1 MKIAY
6 FSFIDPKNNILS
18 LNATAKNIYF
28 GSGGNTGNLVHINA
42 YLDVLEKH
50 QLTQCSL
57 HDHRTI
63 HQNDI
68 LLIACANQIGNHH
81 ILNKEISELI
91 KKIKIPIIAC
101 CLGTQNNNMEK
112 LDILEKKHLSNIDFF
127 KNISDKRIS
136 NHPNISVRG
145 HYSKDVL
152 SFYGLSDT
160 TVTGCISS
168 MLFKKNIGAILKNKY
183 LNHQINNVCIAGN
196 NPLNGYDWV
205 ERPLME
211 LVERYNGIHVVQ
223 SPEAM
228 FALVNGENIDELK
241 DKFEKAYGMSKDD
254 IRRWFVR
261 HGKFFTNTNNWL
273 ETMRLYDL
281 VVGTR
286 YHGVA
291 IGIQAEIMG
300 TILSIDSRT
309 EELAQ
314 TSGIKYTPIKNCQNK
329 NYQEILEA
337 SLWEYSDFTKLDI
350 QTEFCKNQFDLF
362 FTQNQIIL

>member
-1 MKIAY
+1 
-6 FSFIDPKNNILS
+6 
-18 LNATAKNIYF
+18 
-28 GSGGNTGNLVHINA
+28 
-42 YLDVLEKH
+42 
-50 QLTQCSL
+50 
-57 HDHRTI
+57 
-63 HQNDI
+63 
-68 LLIACANQIGNHH
+68 
-81 ILNKEISELI
+81 
-91 KKIKIPIIAC
+91 
-101 CLGTQNNNMEK
+101 
-112 LDILEKKHLSNIDFF
+112 
-127 KNISDKRIS
+127 
-136 NHPNISVRG
+136 
-145 HYSKDVL
+145 
-152 SFYGLSDT
+152 
-160 TVTGCISS
+160 

-337 SLWEYSDFTKLDI
+337 SF
-350 QTEFCKNQFDLF
+350 LF
-362 FTQNQIIL
+362 ADR